1 MDVRQIR
8 TKQLG
13 TDVVVLQAFLGHVS
27 GVEDHAYQVGVEGRN
42 EPVGERLARADGPV
56 VDLYE
61 RLDPVGPGEILDP
74 FQKLPGR
81 CK

>member
-1 MDVRQIR
+1 VDVRQVR
-8 TKQLG
+8 AKQLG
-13 TDVVVLQAFLGHVS
+13 TYTVVPEALLGHVS
-27 GVEDHAYQVGVEGRN
+27 WVEDHADQVGVEGRDA
-42 EPVGERLARADGPV
+42 PVGERGARVGGPV

-81 CK
+81 RE